1 MTTILASR
9 IEEAHDHVAKANRKL
24 AKAGIEERFE
34 LTVGEPYPVK
44 LGSTRA
50 AGGSGVITI
59 FKVDV
64 ELNTPEIAYAGWTFV
79 ATLVAEGDDLITRTA
94 PGQELGGWAPETAV
108 CDHCHTL
115 RNRNKTYIVR
125 NADGVV
131 KQVGSSCIRLF
142 LGVAPSALWALD
154 FNPLDDF
161 GASDDDEF
169 GFSSYRDQAYP
180 VRDLVKLAYVLTDG
194 GKSYVSRAATE
205 FGGTCTADEIF
216 NIMSDRHPGETL
228 SDRISREIMLDE
240 AAKLPETVVD
250 EVLASAATLDQATDY
265 GRNLAILVAKDF
277 VSSKSVGMVVSILT
291 VFCKDRQRKA
301 AKAEIA
307 SGFVGTVGQKLT
319 NLAVTVQAVRYLDGY
334 MPGSTST
341 LLVMRTADNHVV
353 KWFASRKIEI
363 DEGDKIVLKSATVK
377 SNDVWQGQDQTALTR
392 CRIA

>member
-1 MTTILASR
+1 MTTILASL
-9 IEEAHDHVAKANRKL
+9 IEEAHDRVAKANRKL
-24 AKAGIEERFE
+24 AKAGIAERFE
-34 LTVGEPYPVK
+34 LTVSDPFPVVISRPGEIDY
-44 LGSTRA
+44 
-50 AGGSGVITI
+50 TI
-59 FKVDV
+59 FKAIV

-79 ATLVAEGDDLITRTA
+79 ATLVDEDGDLITRTA
-94 PGQELGGWAPETAV
+94 PGQELGGWAPETAK
-108 CDHCHTL
+108 CDQCGV
-115 RNRNKTYIVR
+115 NRYRSKTYIVR
-125 NADGVV
+125 NASGELR
-131 KQVGSSCIRLF
+131 QVGSSCIRLF

-154 FNPLDDF
+154 YNLDDLES
-161 GASDDDEF
+161 SDDDGF
-169 GFSSYRDQAYP
+169 GPTGYGYADRAYG
-180 VRDLVKLAYVLTDG
+180 VRFLVRLAYVLTDG
-194 GKSYVSRAATE
+194 GKGYVSRAATE